1 MIDATD
7 GLKVFNVS
15 FRTGV
20 EAPALADSETWIR
33 SYARP
38 VLPAGWF
45 WMLDSVTVE
54 NGNPAG
60 DHSLLRLRMLAKD
73 SAMYPSSAAGAGG

>member
-38 VLPAGWF
+38 SLPSGWF
-45 WMLDSVTVE
+45 WMLDSVSIE
-54 NGNPAG
+54 NINPAG